1 MREKDMETIADF
13 MTRVL
18 VEQIAPENVVDDVI
32 AFREPYQTVY
42 YCFDH
47 GIPV

>member
-18 VEQIAPENVVDDVI
+18 VEQIAPENVLDDVI

>member
-1 MREKDMETIADF
+1 MKEQEMGTIADF
-13 MTRVL
+13 MARIV
-18 VEQIAPENVVDDVI
+18 VEQEAPQNVVDDVI

-42 YCFDH
+42 YCFDN

>member
-1 MREKDMETIADF
+1 METIADF

-18 VEQIAPENVVDDVI
+18 VEQIAPENVLDDVI
-32 AFREPYQTVY
+32 AFRESYQTVY